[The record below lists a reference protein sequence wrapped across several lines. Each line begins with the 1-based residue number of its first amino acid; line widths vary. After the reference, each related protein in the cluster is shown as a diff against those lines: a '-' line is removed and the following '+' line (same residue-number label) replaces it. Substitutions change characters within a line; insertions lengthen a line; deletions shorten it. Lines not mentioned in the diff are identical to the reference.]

1 MFRVDKTIKEENVK
15 SAGKDIIHKSSSV
28 NNRKI
33 LLIFPTFEEFFYEKF
48 EFVKNG
54 IQDIQ
59 ICGAALGVDIEWY
72 TFSGNYDDFINY
84 ELLIQLLNEEHTI
97 VICFLGNKIGYY
109 MPPMEIDFNTFDALR
124 EKLFEMSTDVKVL
137 DKFYTLKESKK
148 GKKYCLQKNFLKD
161 VLGME
166 LLIKMLEKVKNDEHK
181 LLKLYIKHI
190 VEIMMSQKNSNHIYI
205 QRRFKG
211 MPLEENNPIFSEILP
226 SEYEKIENLKNIIS
240 QNCDK
245 NNIFS
250 YILPCTSQEYDK
262 WLTTKEGENYGI
274 NFVEKISEKIKQL
287 IDNNCTI
294 QIPQSN
300 INNSLIYIDMFDI
313 TKREQVTH
321 QQYYIQSKPLKWEK
335 KNNIEKII
343 ENIFNMNKNGK
354 WCVVLK
360 GDDGIGKTSHL
371 LLLHE
376 TLQNDSNYI
385 SFIRFLGL
393 TPHSIYDHE
402 IFRNI
407 LFLLD
412 NCTNSKQI
420 SFNDSLE
427 LPIILKNIENLIKK
441 IDKKVYI
448 LIDNIHLLRTS
459 KNINENFKFINEI
472 PNLYIICTIP
482 NDVDFN
488 YIPNNECI
496 ILQKPTIEESIEI
509 IKLNA
514 SKSNI
519 KIGIECLSNLRLY
532 LSEHND
538 SMAGAL
544 VVAQL
549 LANNIP
555 VELKK
560 SAVINLVNH
569 LENYYD
575 EIFIKKLI
583 KYFVG
588 TSFGFTSLEVTT
600 LFNFSCKPLS
610 YDDESIPD
618 LNISKDILT
627 ILTKYNMLF
636 DCVIMDNQV
645 VYRLKHS
652 IFKKQF
658 IKNYLYENGCNIK
671 EMNQIT
677 NMEMASI
684 YFDTCNYEENDKI
697 VYNGYMFPQPLIREN
712 GKINLRKVLYQWKYL
727 LEGGKS
733 QNLKEF
739 TLCNFEY
746 IEAIT
751 RANGLGYLIS
761 VFDETCEKLLD
772 HDLLV
777 FYLQVIIPS
786 INTLLRDS
794 SQIAPECIGRLRYTR
809 ESNSHNLNSIV
820 EQAMAWVDMYD
831 SSPLLVPLTCWISP
845 PKMDEI
851 FKTILPNWSGKEIIA
866 QPTINYQNILLTGN
880 SEDPNMI
887 YLYNISSHS
896 TDIKF
901 SGHTKKVTCLS
912 ISCNGINF
920 ASGSFDG
927 TIKIWD
933 LYNIDNVK
941 TFQITKAKINCCL
954 YSHNSKFIASGT
966 TDSIASVIDI
976 ESGEIIAT
984 FPEHTGSVIC
994 LQLTSNDE
1002 FLIVGSGD
1010 FAVMVYNIEDKCLI
1024 SKLEGLMAP
1033 VTCMSLT
1040 TNDAFVVVAC
1050 EDETVRVYSL
1060 ISSQELH
1067 ELSGHDCRVSSIA
1080 VSADDC
1086 QIFVGIKSKII
1097 CYDLH
1102 NSQIID
1108 TLECGEK
1115 LPIGSIQTT
1124 HDNSFIIAGCGR
1136 ELHMWNIQCSKFN
1149 NNNNNFNNNNCTCEV
1164 TEDNSICCVK
1174 MSPDEKSTCCG
1185 TVSGVIALWD
1195 LEVCQCI
1202 WTQTHK
1208 IGSAITAIEF
1218 TDDSFYLI
1226 SGCSE
1231 GQMCL
1236 WEADKGQLIKIIKI
1250 HTLSITTLYFI
1261 GGSIPTYKVFS
1272 CDKGN
1277 NSHIWNLTPL
1287 DDSPNFF
1294 TVLISFSDVE
1304 SPILFKKHQKLI
1316 LGEFSK
1322 NRNEIQ
1328 IYHVYDESVNLKGKA
1343 YHTESITCYN
1353 FDRNEKILVT
1363 GSKDQSLKIWQLENG
1378 YLTQVLVGHD
1388 SAVTCC
1394 AVNDNGNIVV
1404 SNSKDKN
1411 LIIWD
1416 AKTGTVK
1423 SSIETCHLINIVE
1436 ITADGLVIITAD
1448 TNGWIEAWSS
1458 AYGILLSSF
1467 NTYNTI
1473 SSLLISVD
1481 SNRIVCPLINVPQ
1494 LPILCLHN
1502 TPAGIIQRHMTMNDK
1517 SLHRINSA
1525 ASYTSTV
1532 SESRPKTSKK
1542 PPSKLENGRCI
1553 EENGKK
1559 VNENYNIKKSQSL
1572 TVASPKAIIKSN
1584 GNNSQQNLKL
1594 GGENVRFRD
1603 NASIVSHA
1611 PASYTTNSK
1620 TGKNGEQLKSTLC
1633 SIL

>member
-15 SAGKDIIHKSSSV
+15 SAGKDIIYKSSSV

-48 EFVKNG
+48 EFIKHG

-59 ICGAALGVDIEWY
+59 TCGAGLGVDIEWY
-72 TFSGNYDDFINY
+72 TFSGNYDDLINY
-84 ELLIQLLNEEHTI
+84 ELLLQLLNEEHTI

-109 MPPMEIDFNTFDALR
+109 MPPMEIDFNTFDVLR
-124 EKLFEMSTDVKVL
+124 EKLFEMSTDVKIL
-137 DKFYTLKESKK
+137 DKFYILKESKK
-148 GKKYCLQKNFLKD
+148 GKKYCLQKNYLKD
-161 VLGME
+161 ILGIEM
-166 LLIKMLEKVKNDEHK
+166 LIKMLKKVENNENK
-181 LLKLYIKHI
+181 LLKSYIKHI

-205 QRRFKG
+205 QRRFKK
-211 MPLEENNPIFSEILP
+211 MPLEENNPIFSEIQQL
-226 SEYEKIENLKNIIS
+226 EYNEIENLKNIIS
-240 QNCDK
+240 ENYDK

-250 YILPCTSQEYDK
+250 FLLPCTSQTYDN
-262 WLTTKEGENYGI
+262 WITTKDGENYGI

-294 QIPQSN
+294 QLPQTN
-300 INNSLIYIDMFDI
+300 IINSSIYIDMVDI

-321 QQYYIQSKPLKWEK
+321 QQYYIQSKPLKWGIKE
-335 KNNIEKII
+335 NLEKISK
-343 ENIFNMNKNGK
+343 NVFNMNEDGK
-354 WCVVLK
+354 WCIILK
-360 GDDGIGKTSHL
+360 GDNGIGKTSHL
-371 LLLHE
+371 LFLHE
-376 TLQNDSNYI
+376 ALQNNNNCI

-393 TPHSIYDHE
+393 TPFSIYDHE

-412 NCTNSKQI
+412 NCTNSNQI

-427 LPIILKNIENLIKK
+427 IPIILKNIEKLIKK

-448 LIDNIHLLRTS
+448 LIDDIHLLRTS
-459 KNINENFKFINEI
+459 KNINGNFQFINKI

-482 NDVDFN
+482 NNIECN
-488 YIPNNECI
+488 YIPNNEY
-496 ILQKPTIEESIEI
+496 ILLNKPTIEESIEI

-519 KIGIECLSNLRLY
+519 KIGVECLTNLRLY
-532 LSEHND
+532 LNEHND

-549 LANNIP
+549 LAYNIP

-560 SAVINLVNH
+560 TAVINLVYH
-569 LENYYD
+569 LETLYG
-575 EIFIKKLI
+575 ETFIKKLI
-583 KYFVG
+583 RYFVC
-588 TSFGFTSLEVTT
+588 TSFGFTTLEVTT
-600 LFNFSCKPLS
+600 LFNFSSKPLS
-610 YDDESIPD
+610 YVNEEIPD

-636 DCVIMDNQV
+636 DFFIIDNQV
-645 VYRLKHS
+645 VYKLKHT

-658 IKNYLYENGCNIK
+658 IKNYLYETGCNIK

-684 YFDTCNYEENDKI
+684 YFDTCNYEENEEI
-697 VYNGYMFPQPLIREN
+697 VFNGYMFPQPLIREN

-727 LEGGKS
+727 LKGGKS

-761 VFDETCEKLLD
+761 VFDESCEKLLD

-809 ESNSHNLNSIV
+809 ESNSQNLNSIV

-851 FKTILPNWSGKEIIA
+851 FKVSLPNWSGKGIVA

-880 SEDPNMI
+880 LEDPNTI
-887 YLYNISSHS
+887 YLYNISSQ
-896 TDIKF
+896 TIDVTF
-901 SGHTKKVTCLS
+901 TGHTKKVTCLS

-941 TFQITKAKINCCL
+941 TIQITKAKVNCCL

-966 TDSIASVIDI
+966 TDSIASIIDI
-976 ESGEIIAT
+976 ESGEIIAS

-1010 FAVMVYNIEDKCLI
+1010 FAVMVYNIEEKCLI

-1050 EDETVRVYSL
+1050 EDETIRVYSL

-1086 QIFVGIKSKII
+1086 QIFVGINSKII

-1108 TLECGEK
+1108 ILECGEK

-1124 HDNSFIIAGCGR
+1124 YDNSFIIAGCGK
-1136 ELHMWNIQCSKFN
+1136 ELHMWNIQSKNCNDNCN
-1149 NNNNNFNNNNCTCEV
+1149 NNTFSREIS
-1164 TEDNSICCVK
+1164 EDNSICCVK

-1236 WEADKGQLIKIIKI
+1236 WEADKGQLMKVIKI

-1272 CDKGN
+1272 CDKGD

-1287 DDSPNFF
+1287 DDSQNFF

-1328 IYHVYDESVNLKGKA
+1328 IYHVYDDSVNLKGKA

-1404 SNSKDKN
+1404 SNSQDKH

-1423 SSIETCHLINIVE
+1423 SSIKTCHLINIVE

-1448 TNGWIEAWSS
+1448 NNGWIEAWSS
-1458 AYGILLSSF
+1458 SYGTLLSSF

-1481 SNRIVCPLINVPQ
+1481 SNRIVCPLLNVPQ

-1502 TPAGIIQRHMTMNDK
+1502 TPAGIIQRHMSINDK
-1517 SLHRINSA
+1517 TLHRINSA
-1525 ASYTSTV
+1525 ASYTSTL

-1542 PPSKLENGRCI
+1542 SSKKI
-1553 EENGKK
+1553 ENGKCVEEDDKK
-1559 VNENYNIKKSQSL
+1559 VNGNNNIKKPQLL
-1572 TVASPKAIIKSN
+1572 TVATSKTVTTN
-1584 GNNSQQNLKL
+1584 NNNNNSQQTSKVDS
-1594 GGENVRFRD
+1594 ENVRFRD
-1603 NASIVSHA
+1603 NASIVSHTPISFA
-1611 PASYTTNSK
+1611 ANSK
-1620 TGKNGEQLKSTLC
+1620 TGRNGEQLKSTLC